1 MGNGDPSLFPSVFEL
16 DMRTGLGD
24 LIPSVLPEHRSDGT
38 AVHMCI
44 YTHRCRLVKSTGI
57 LHTTRLNPMPK
68 IMHIITRLDMGG
80 SAQNTLL
87 TCRELAMGYETL
99 LVHGLGRESGMTAAE
114 VQAVEARKQAAQK
127 RGVVF
132 IRVSS
137 LVRRISPLRDLAA
150 FCALLWHIRR
160 QRPDIVHTHTSKAG
174 ILGRLAA
181 RLAGV
186 PHIVHT
192 PHGHVFYGHFGRLAS
207 ALFLALERRFSRFTE
222 KTVALTPSERQD
234 YIDLGVGGSENTLTI
249 HSGVDLG
256 AFGAGNLDAAAGK
269 ASLGLNPTRRLVGFA
284 GWLLPIKGPM
294 HLLNAMPS
302 VWEDHPEVALVFV
315 GKGAMEAE
323 LKQKADRLG
332 LNGRVKFLGWRDD
345 LHAIM
350 PLFDVFVLPSLN
362 EGMGRVLVEAMAA
375 GRPIVASR
383 VGGIPDLVRHGETG
397 LLVAPRDEIE
407 LADSIS
413 LILSNPDKAE
423 RMGAMG
429 RLKCREFDLCA
440 MVSKLDAL
448 YRSLLAAPAPLPSA
462 APVSGAANSPLPA
475 PPAGCED
482 SCLPPG

>member
-1 MGNGDPSLFPSVFEL
+1 
-16 DMRTGLGD
+16 
-24 LIPSVLPEHRSDGT
+24 
-38 AVHMCI
+38 
-44 YTHRCRLVKSTGI
+44 
-57 LHTTRLNPMPK
+57 MPK

-87 TCRELAMGYETL
+87 TCRELAGGYETV
-99 LVHGLGRESGMTAAE
+99 LVHGLARESGMTAAE
-114 VQAVEARKQAAQK
+114 VQAIEGRKRAAQK
-127 RGVVF
+127 RGVTF
-132 IRVSS
+132 IRVSW

-150 FCALLWHIRR
+150 LCALLWHVRR

-174 ILGRLAA
+174 SLGRVAA

-192 PHGHVFYGHFGRLAS
+192 PHGHVFYGHFSRLVS
-207 ALFLALERRFSRFTE
+207 ELFLALERGFARFTE

-234 YIDLGVGGSENTLTI
+234 YINLGVGRAEDILTI
-249 HSGVDLG
+249 HSGVDLDT
-256 AFGAGNLDAAAGK
+256 FGSEGLDLAAKK
-269 ASLGLNPTRRLVGFA
+269 ASLGLDPTRRLVGFA

-294 HLLNAMPS
+294 HLLNAMKS
-302 VWEDHPEVALVFV
+302 VWEDHPDATLVFV
-315 GKGAMEAE
+315 GKGVMEAE
-323 LKQKADRLG
+323 LRREAERMG

-345 LHAIM
+345 LHEIM

-397 LLVAPRDEIE
+397 LLVAPRDEVQ

-413 LILSNPDKAE
+413 LLLSNPDQALHL
-423 RMGAMG
+423 GAMG
-429 RLKCREFDLCA
+429 RLTCREFDLCA
-440 MVSKLDAL
+440 MVSKLDGL
-448 YRSLLAAPAPLPSA
+448 YRGLLAGPAPRPTETPISGTAGPPVPIPSA
-462 APVSGAANSPLPA
+462 GF
-475 PPAGCED
+475 ED

>member
-1 MGNGDPSLFPSVFEL
+1 MS
-16 DMRTGLGD
+16 
-24 LIPSVLPEHRSDGT
+24 
-38 AVHMCI
+38 
-44 YTHRCRLVKSTGI
+44 
-57 LHTTRLNPMPK
+57 K

-87 TCRELAMGYETL
+87 TCRELAGCYETV
-99 LVHGLGRESGMTAAE
+99 LVHGLARESGMTAAE
-114 VQAVEARKQAAQK
+114 VQAIEARKQAAQK
-127 RGVVF
+127 RGVTF
-132 IRVSS
+132 IRISS
-137 LVRRISPLRDLAA
+137 LVRQIRPLRDLAA

-181 RLAGV
+181 RLTGV

-192 PHGHVFYGHFGRLAS
+192 PHGHVFYGHFGRIAS
-207 ALFLALERRFSRFTE
+207 ALFLALERWFARFTE

-234 YIDLGVGGSENTLTI
+234 YIDLGVGSAEDILTI
-249 HSGVDLG
+249 HSGVDLDP
-256 AFGAGNLDAAAGK
+256 FGAAGLDVAAKK
-269 ASLGLNPTRRLVGFA
+269 AALGFDPARRLVGFA

-294 HLLNAMPS
+294 HLLNAMES
-302 VWEDHPEVALVFV
+302 VWEDHPDATLVFV

-323 LKQKADRLG
+323 LRQKADRLG

-345 LHAIM
+345 LHRIM

-383 VGGIPDLVRHGETG
+383 VGGIPDLVRHGESG
-397 LLVAPRDEIE
+397 LLVAPRDELK

-413 LILSNPDKAE
+413 LLLSNPDKAG

-429 RLKCREFDLCA
+429 RLKCREFGLCA
-440 MVSKLDAL
+440 MVSKLEGL
-448 YRSLLAAPAPLPSA
+448 YRGLLAAPAPLPPAVLISGA
-462 APVSGAANSPLPA
+462 VGSPAPVPS
-475 PPAGCED
+475 AGFED